1 MLDNLLQTLLQTGM
15 CLLQTAETVLLS
27 GDSGNVVTI
36 SEPQETAM
44 SLSQAFMAGGWHFMA
59 IITLVLVCAL
69 FAAWKAPA
77 WVKSLGKV
85 ALAVGVLSFLWG
97 VKDMA
102 EVCQEV
108 GPEFPFS
115 VYCGGFKVAL
125 IAPLYSIIVY
135 IVITIVDMVRRPRI

>member
-1 MLDNLLQTLLQTGM
+1 MLTNLLQAVEPIIHNGTS
-15 CLLQTAETVLLS
+15 ETVTEIALS
-27 GDSGNVVTI
+27 EVPESKFVL
-36 SEPQETAM
+36 SEI
-44 SLSQAFMAGGWHFMA
+44 FMAGGWHFMA